1 MTSFKI
7 RSESEQSNDCLIQT
21 IIRSFPSVSFQVPSA
36 QSPDC
41 AHEVAYISRRLLDQ
55 SPSSKSSQL
64 QTTPQSHP
72 PYQKHL
78 HPQPYFRAHES
89 TLLRS
94 LATMEADPYVQ
105 KASQDAPTQQKAEE
119 VESIIDHVKT
129 AMLTTR
135 HNGGALN
142 SRAMV
147 PASKK
152 GLVFEFV
159 ANNHSEKFEDLQ
171 NDPSCN
177 VSFYDPS
184 NTDWVSVSGQ
194 AKIIEDHEEIK
205 KIWNSSLSAWF
216 GNLGDGKHTGN
227 YDDPRV
233 AAIQVKPTEIRY
245 WNAKS
250 KISQTMDV
258 AKAKITGNA
267 AAPGVLR
274 VINNNELGQLRD
286 INGKHV

>member
-1 MTSFKI
+1 
-7 RSESEQSNDCLIQT
+7 
-21 IIRSFPSVSFQVPSA
+21 
-36 QSPDC
+36 
-41 AHEVAYISRRLLDQ
+41 
-55 SPSSKSSQL
+55 
-64 QTTPQSHP
+64 
-72 PYQKHL
+72 
-78 HPQPYFRAHES
+78 
-89 TLLRS
+89 
-94 LATMEADPYVQ
+94 MEADPYVQ
-105 KASQDAPTQQKAEE
+105 KAFDSQAPPQMKAQE
-119 VESIIDHVKT
+119 VEKIVEHVKT

-135 HNGGALN
+135 HDNGHLN
-142 SRAMV
+142 ARAMQ

-159 ANNHSEKFEDLQ
+159 ANNHSEKFDDLQ
-171 NDPSCN
+171 RDPSCN

-205 KIWNSSLSAWF
+205 KIWSSSLSAWF

-233 AAIQVKPTEIRY
+233 SAIQVKPTEIRY

-250 KISQTMDV
+250 NLSQTMDI
-258 AKAKITGNA
+258 AKAKLTGDV

-274 VINNNELGQLRD
+274 VINDEELKQLRD
-286 INGKHV
+286 ICGKSV